1 VGVSL
6 YSALR
11 RNETEFTDNSLD
23 RVIYKDNDE
32 SNEGSGGNSGR
43 GDAAISAT
51 TSTQTTTAA
60 LHPTQRTAQGRL
72 QLFLDVAR
80 GLQAMHDIKGGP
92 IVHADLQAKQFL
104 INANGVVKIK

>member
-1 VGVSL
+1 
-6 YSALR
+6 
-11 RNETEFTDNSLD
+11 LD
-23 RVIYKDNDE
+23 RVIYGDRDQGEDE
-32 SNEGSGGNSGR
+32 DSENSG
-43 GDAAISAT
+43 DISVKEIISAANSSAT
-51 TSTQTTTAA
+51 TITIQ
-60 LHPTQRTAQGRL
+60 PTRRTAQGRL